1 VLQCCA
7 IENIGSFKVLEKA
20 GMIREGHSRQLI
32 PLKTGWS
39 DCYEYAILAVD
50 YKQQMMKPDE
60 YEIDRIYRRNH
71 FINCLL
77 LNLTNK
83 IKKTVYLFYLMC

>member
-1 VLQCCA
+1 MLIFDFGFNTLKLRISAGCA

-39 DCYEYAILAVD
+39 AMNTPY
-50 YKQQMMKPDE
+50 
-60 YEIDRIYRRNH
+60 
-71 FINCLL
+71 LL
-77 LNLTNK
+77 
-83 IKKTVYLFYLMC
+83 